1 MLSITAVNIMPLQ
14 RMVNDVNVSAVTS
27 KRPFQFTSSLG
38 LALEMKIQERILV
51 SSAIKAISHLIYLF
65 SLSCLKFV
73 TVPITDEQACFN
85 SVALKA

>member
-51 SSAIKAISHLIYLF
+51 NSAIKAISHLIYLF
-65 SLSCLKFV
+65 SLSYLKFV